1 MVKSFMNKKSIAVF
15 SKLVII
21 ISFEFI
27 CMAIMAF
34 GIQDKTKYAAFGIG
48 FAILLVGFA
57 LFLPK
62 NISKIKEI
70 IVFLSLTGLCL
81 FIKAVSANI
90 FQPTPVADYKTFYET
105 ALYLTENYHYTVN
118 PLYIALFPHVFG
130 YSEILSLFFKIFGT
144 TTTVAVVLNVVLS
157 VLSMMFLYKIGKS
170 IGGFSMAVICSV
182 LWIVFPSQSLWN
194 SFILSEPLYTT
205 ELLGF
210 WCLILK
216 MEEVQEDRKKSILC
230 AVVAGM
236 VLVLFQ
242 MSRTVGAIVIVALF
256 ITLFMV
262 RISEI
267 NKKNALMMLLM
278 IAVFGVGNQLATHH
292 VESRIGTSTGG
303 FSWYHVCVG
312 LEESTGGKWNEQDW
326 NQVLGNVNRFQ
337 QEGYEKPAIEAQKEE
352 RKLAEQKLKNLSN
365 PIRLIKTKLKTLL
378 GNDSSGIIIHLK
390 YSDVSLKAKTC
401 EKIEFST
408 NSFYYMLVV
417 LSMLGA
423 ILFFK
428 DPKGNIAF
436 SFLYIIGLT
445 MGHMLIEVQERY
457 RYSIVAFFLIAAS
470 YTVSQLSSRKNKPT
484 SQGFR

>member
-1 MVKSFMNKKSIAVF
+1 MAKSFMNKKSITVF

-27 CMAIMAF
+27 CMTIMAF
-34 GIQDKTKYAAFGIG
+34 GIQDKTKYAAFGVG
-48 FAILLVGFA
+48 FAILLAG
-57 LFLPK
+57 LTFLLPR
-62 NISKIKEI
+62 NISKTKEI

-81 FIKAVSANI
+81 LVKVMAANI
-90 FQPTPVADYKTFYET
+90 FHPTPVADYKTFYET
-105 ALYLTENYHYTVN
+105 AVSLAENYHYTVN

-130 YSEILSLFFKIFGT
+130 YSEFLSLFFKLFGT
-144 TTTVAVVLNVVLS
+144 TTTVAVVLNVGLS
-157 VLSMMFLYKIGKS
+157 VLSMMCLYKIGKS
-170 IGGFSMAVICSV
+170 LGGFSMAVVCSG

-205 ELLGF
+205 ELLVF

-216 MEEVQEDRKKSILC
+216 MEEVQEQKKKSILC
-230 AVVAGM
+230 AVIAGA

-242 MSRTVGAIVIVALF
+242 MSRTVGVIVIVALF
-256 ITLFMV
+256 ITVFMV

-267 NKKNALMMLLM
+267 NKKKALLLLLTV
-278 IAVFGVGNQLATHH
+278 AVFGVGNQLATHH
-292 VESRIGTSTGG
+292 VESRIGTATGG

-337 QEGYEKPAIEAQKEE
+337 QEGYEKPALEAQKEE
-352 RKLAEQKLKNLSN
+352 KRQAEQKLKNLSN
-365 PIRLIKTKLKTLL
+365 PIQLLKTKLKTLL

-390 YSDVSLKAKTC
+390 YSEVSLKGKTS
-401 EKIEFST
+401 EKIEFAT
-408 NSFYYMLVV
+408 NSFYYMLVT

-436 SFLYIIGLT
+436 TLLYIIGLT

-457 RYSIVAFFLIAAS
+457 HYSIITFFLITAS
-470 YTVSQLSSRKNKPT
+470 YTVSQLSSKKNKPT
-484 SQGFR
+484 SQGFH